1 MGQSV
6 GSLRHP
12 RAMDDLMLAQSG
24 LQNSRPDV
32 LLVNANDGGQPLLGS
47 GTGIKSVLADQLHSG
62 ASVLGGTLAAPVG
75 PGQYA
80 IHTGT
85 SLGQA
90 PVGTL
95 HAPYPPPQT
104 TQFFP
109 IHTEPSVPGKSVPG
123 KLGPS
128 WMYLNNA

>member
-1 MGQSV
+1 
-6 GSLRHP
+6 
-12 RAMDDLMLAQSG
+12 MDDLMLAQSG

-75 PGQYA
+75 TLAAPVGPGQYA

-109 IHTEPSVPGKSVPG
+109 
-123 KLGPS
+123 
-128 WMYLNNA
+128 